1 MENDKKNIQLL
12 LILIAIILVTI
23 SLTGDIVTSQA
34 GGVSLFTFE
43 SFYFFII
50 GIIISLYFWYKNK
63 NNKGPL
69 AFALITY
76 PWTYYRV
83 YELIYY
89 IKDVKLTV
97 TPLFYLY
104 LSSYLFLFI
113 AMFFSAKSN
122 KNIVQETKEKETSPV
137 QKEDF
142 LFTRFLIGA
151 KEIPYNTSVLLVNNI
166 PSQTLDM
173 IYMVEQQKTTKQ
185 IPLNNIM
192 NLSYIGKLRTAN
204 YVKTV
209 EENQTKSMLLSAAM
223 FGGSPLLQL
232 LGTNGFRTFFD
243 SVSNNYDR
251 INFSTEYEI
260 TIQFMENNMEQQLK
274 VISDENP
281 EIFIQQIKNT
291 KQ

>member
-12 LILIAIILVTI
+12 LILIAVILVTI

-104 LSSYLFLFI
+104 LSS
-113 AMFFSAKSN
+113 SKR
-122 KNIVQETKEKETSPV
+122 
-137 QKEDF
+137 
-142 LFTRFLIGA
+142 RFLIY
-151 KEIPYNTSVLLVNNI
+151 KIFNWRKRNSIQHFCITS
-166 PSQTLDM
+166 
-173 IYMVEQQKTTKQ
+173 K
-185 IPLNNIM
+185 
-192 NLSYIGKLRTAN
+192 
-204 YVKTV
+204 
-209 EENQTKSMLLSAAM
+209 
-223 FGGSPLLQL
+223 
-232 LGTNGFRTFFD
+232 
-243 SVSNNYDR
+243 
-251 INFSTEYEI
+251 
-260 TIQFMENNMEQQLK
+260 
-274 VISDENP
+274 
-281 EIFIQQIKNT
+281 
-291 KQ
+291 

>member
-12 LILIAIILVTI
+12 LILIAIILVAI

-83 YELIYY
+83 YELIHY
-89 IKDVKLTV
+89 IKEVKLTV

-113 AMFFSAKSN
+113 AMFFSAKSS
-122 KNIVQETKEKETSPV
+122 KNIAHETKEKETSPV

-151 KEIPYNTSVLLVNNI
+151 KEIPYNASILLVNNV
-166 PSQTLDM
+166 PSHTLDM
-173 IYMVEQQKTTKQ
+173 IYIIDQQETTKQ
-185 IPLNNIM
+185 IPLNNIT
-192 NLSYIGKLRTAN
+192 NLSYIRKLRTTN
-204 YVKTV
+204 YVKKV

-223 FGGSPLLQL
+223 FGGSPLL
-232 LGTNGFRTFFD
+232 
-243 SVSNNYDR
+243 
-251 INFSTEYEI
+251 
-260 TIQFMENNMEQQLK
+260 
-274 VISDENP
+274 
-281 EIFIQQIKNT
+281 
-291 KQ
+291 

>member
-63 NNKGPL
+63 NNKGLL

-104 LSSYLFLFI
+104 LCSYLFLFI

-281 EIFIQQIKNT
+281 EIFIQQIKNI
-291 KQ
+291 K

>member
-1 MENDKKNIQLL
+1 M
-12 LILIAIILVTI
+12 TI

-113 AMFFSAKSN
+113 AMFFSTKSS

-151 KEIPYNTSVLLVNNI
+151 KEIPYNTSVLLVNNV

-281 EIFIQQIKNT
+281 EIFIQQIKNI
-291 KQ
+291 K

>member
-12 LILIAIILVTI
+12 LIIIAIILVSI
-23 SLTGDIVTSQA
+23 SLTGDIVTTQSE
-34 GGVSLFTFE
+34 GLSLFSFE

-50 GIIISLYFWYKNK
+50 GIILSLYFCYKNK

-113 AMFFSAKSN
+113 AMFFSAKTS

-142 LFTRFLIGA
+142 LFTRFLIGT
-151 KEIPYNTSVLLVNNI
+151 KEIPYNTSVLLVNNV

-173 IYMVEQQKTTKQ
+173 IYMAEQQKTTKQ
-185 IPLNNIM
+185 IPLNNIT
-192 NLSYIGKLRTAN
+192 NLSHIGKLRTTN

-243 SVSNNYDR
+243 SVSNNYDK

-281 EIFIQQIKNT
+281 EIFIQQIKNI
-291 KQ
+291 K